1 MKSLSILRAVAG
13 SLLLAPLMAS
23 AGVTLLG
30 GDMKFHGTVIALP
43 CEVVSGDEAIDIDFG
58 KVNVKDIYLS
68 KKVAIKPLNIHLEH
82 CRTDVFNSVS
92 VTFNGTEDGALADH
106 IAITPDG
113 QDGASGVAI
122 GFQELNGTPI
132 KLGEPTA
139 PHAITQDSMVL
150 SWQVYLEGTPEAIE
164 RQTIRY
170 GTFGATATW
179 TLNYQ

>member
-1 MKSLSILRAVAG
+1 MKFISIRRAVAG
-13 SLLLAPLMAS
+13 SLLLMPLMAS

-43 CEVVSGDEAIDIDFG
+43 CEVVSGDEVIDIDFG
-58 KVNVKDIYLS
+58 KVNVKDIYLN

-92 VTFNGTEDGALADH
+92 VTFNGTEDDALEDH

-139 PHAITQDSMVL
+139 AHTITKDSMVL
-150 SWQVYLEGTPEAIE
+150 SWQVYLEGSQDAIE
-164 RQTIRY
+164 HQTIRY
-170 GTFGATATW
+170 GAFGATATW

>member
-1 MKSLSILRAVAG
+1 MNSIFIRRAAVG

-23 AGVTLLG
+23 AEVMLIG

-43 CEVVSGDEAIDIDFG
+43 CEVASGDEVINIDFG
-58 KVNVKDIYLS
+58 KVNVKEIYLN
-68 KKVAIKPLNIHLEH
+68 KKVAVKSLNIHLEH

-92 VTFNGTEDGALADH
+92 VTFNGTEDSALANH

-139 PHAITQDSMVL
+139 THTITEDSMVL
-150 SWQVYLEGTPEAIE
+150 SWQVYLEGAPEAIE
-164 RQTIRY
+164 HQTIRY
-170 GTFGATATW
+170 GSFGATATW